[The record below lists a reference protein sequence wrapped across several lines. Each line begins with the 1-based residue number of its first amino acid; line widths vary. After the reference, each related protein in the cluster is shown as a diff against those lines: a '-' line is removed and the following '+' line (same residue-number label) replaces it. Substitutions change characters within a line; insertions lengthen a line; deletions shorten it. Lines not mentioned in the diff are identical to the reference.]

1 MAHRKPAPLRGTQT
15 RTDFGTLDARAGAVP
30 TPWLAVFANL
40 HHLSHHA
47 AWRHQLEMLLESAGE
62 GIYGIDQRGR
72 CIFINRAGA
81 DLIGFDADEV
91 LGRNMHYLIH
101 HAHADGR
108 CYEVE
113 ECPIFRAF
121 QEGQGVR
128 IESEV
133 LWRRDGTS
141 FPAEYTSYPIRDA
154 GQIVGAVVTFADITE
169 RKQAEAALRA
179 NQAELE
185 RRVSERTAALS
196 QANARLQQS
205 HSALQRL
212 SAHLQQVRED
222 ERAHIAREIHDE
234 LGASLTALQ
243 FDLNWLRP
251 RLAHDAALDGKADA
265 MMAVT
270 QQALGAV
277 RRILTDLRPGVLDHL
292 GLWAAVEWQLQEMQA
307 RSGVRCTLAMHD
319 AGPERRLGRSAEV
332 AVYRI
337 VQEVLTNIAR
347 HADASEVQV
356 DVTGSAS
363 GIALGIRDNGRGMQV
378 PAQPTSFG
386 LLGMFERARALGGE
400 LQIDSTPGQGTTV
413 WLRVPDSTR

>member
-1 MAHRKPAPLRGTQT
+1 
-15 RTDFGTLDARAGAVP
+15 
-30 TPWLAVFANL
+30 VFANL

-62 GIYGIDQRGR
+62 GIYGVDQNGR

-81 DLIGFDADEV
+81 ELIGFEPDEV

-101 HAHADGR
+101 HAHSDGR
-108 CYEVE
+108 NYDVH

-133 LWRRDGTS
+133 LWRRDGS
-141 FPAEYTSYPIRDA
+141 AFPAEYTSYPIRDA

-169 RKQAEAALRA
+169 RKRAEAVLRA
-179 NQAELE
+179 NQVELE
-185 RRVSERTAALS
+185 RRVSERTAAL
-196 QANARLQQS
+196 QDANARLQQS

-222 ERAHIAREIHDE
+222 ERTHIAREVHDE

-251 RLAHDAALDGKADA
+251 RLAHDDALENKLDD
-265 MMAVT
+265 MMSVT

-292 GLWAAVEWQLQEMQA
+292 GLWAAIEWQLQEMQS
-307 RSGVRCTLAMHD
+307 RRGLRCTLTLND
-319 AGPERRLGRSAEV
+319 AEPERRLGRSAEI

-337 VQEVLTNIAR
+337 VQEVLTNVAR
-347 HADASEVQV
+347 HAEASEVNV
-356 DVTGSAS
+356 EVTGQASA
-363 GIALGIRDNGRGMQV
+363 IELCIRDNGRGMQV

-386 LLGMFERARALGGE
+386 LLGMYERARALGGE
-400 LQIDSTPGQGTTV
+400 LRIDSTPGAGTTV
-413 WLRVPDSTR
+413 HLRVPESTR

>member
-1 MAHRKPAPLRGTQT
+1 MDDAIPGLSPAPG
-15 RTDFGTLDARAGAVP
+15 P
-30 TPWLAVFANL
+30 AVFANL

-47 AWRHQLEMLLESAGE
+47 AWRHQLEMLLESTGE
-62 GIYGIDQRGR
+62 GIYGINQSGR

-81 DLIGFDADEV
+81 DLIGFDPDEV

-101 HAHADGR
+101 HAHPDGSN
-108 CYEVE
+108 YQVE
-113 ECPIFRAF
+113 QCPIFHAF
-121 QEGQGVR
+121 QEGRGVR
-128 IESEV
+128 VESEV
-133 LWRRDGTS
+133 LWRRDGSS

-169 RKQAEAALRA
+169 RKRAESALRA

-205 HSALQRL
+205 HGALQRL

-251 RLAHDAALDGKADA
+251 RLAHDAALESKLDD
-265 MMAVT
+265 MMSVT
-270 QQALGAV
+270 GQALGAV

-319 AGPERRLGRSAEV
+319 AGPERRLGRSAEI

-347 HADASEVQV
+347 HAQASEVQV
-356 DVTGSAS
+356 DVTGCPSA
-363 GIALGIRDNGRGMQV
+363 ITLRVRDNGLGMQV

-400 LQIDSTPGQGTTV
+400 LQLDSAPGAGTTV
-413 WLRVPDSTR
+413 TLRVPDSSR

>member
-1 MAHRKPAPLRGTQT
+1 M
-15 RTDFGTLDARAGAVP
+15 
-30 TPWLAVFANL
+30 FANL

-47 AWRHQLEMLLESAGE
+47 AWRHQLERLLESAGE

-81 DLIGFDADEV
+81 ELIGFDADEV

-101 HAHADGR
+101 HAHSDGR

-113 ECPIFRAF
+113 DCPIFRAF
-121 QEGQGVR
+121 QEGRGVR
-128 IESEV
+128 VESEV
-133 LWRRDGTS
+133 LWRRDGS
-141 FPAEYTSYPIRDA
+141 AFPAEYTSYPIRDA
-154 GQIVGAVVTFADITE
+154 GQIVGAVVTFADISE
-169 RKQAEAALRA
+169 RKQAEAVLRA
-179 NQAELE
+179 NHAELE

-205 HSALQRL
+205 HGALQRL

-243 FDLNWLRP
+243 FDLNWLRAKV
-251 RLAHDAALDGKADA
+251 AHDDTLERKFDDMVG
-265 MMAVT
+265 VT
-270 QQALGAV
+270 RQALGAV

-292 GLWAAVEWQLQEMQA
+292 GLWAAIEWQLQEMQA
-307 RSGVRCTLAMHD
+307 RSDVRCTLNVRD
-319 AGPERRLGRSAEV
+319 TGPERRLGRSAEV

-347 HADASEVQV
+347 HAGATEVQV
-356 DVTGSAS
+356 DVTGAAS
-363 GIALGIRDNGRGMQV
+363 HIELRIRDNGRGMQV

-386 LLGMFERARALGGE
+386 LLGMYERTRVLGGE
-400 LQIDSTPGQGTTV
+400 LQIDSAPGAGTTIT
-413 WLRVPDSTR
+413 LRVPDSTR

>member
-1 MAHRKPAPLRGTQT
+1 
-15 RTDFGTLDARAGAVP
+15 
-30 TPWLAVFANL
+30 
-40 HHLSHHA
+40 
-47 AWRHQLEMLLESAGE
+47 MLLESAGE

-81 DLIGFDADEV
+81 ELIGFDADEV

-101 HAHADGR
+101 HAHSDGR

-113 ECPIFRAF
+113 DCPIFRAF
-121 QEGQGVR
+121 QEGRGVR
-128 IESEV
+128 VESEV
-133 LWRRDGTS
+133 LWRRDGS
-141 FPAEYTSYPIRDA
+141 AFPAEYTSYPIRDA
-154 GQIVGAVVTFADITE
+154 GQIVGAVVTFADISE
-169 RKQAEAALRA
+169 RKQAEAVLRA
-179 NQAELE
+179 NHAELE

-205 HSALQRL
+205 HGALQRL

-243 FDLNWLRP
+243 FDLNWLRAKV
-251 RLAHDAALDGKADA
+251 AHDDTLERKFDDMVG
-265 MMAVT
+265 VT

-292 GLWAAVEWQLQEMQA
+292 GLWAAIEWQLQEMQA
-307 RSGVRCTLAMHD
+307 RSDVRCTLNVRD
-319 AGPERRLGRSAEV
+319 TGPERRLGRSAEV

-347 HADASEVQV
+347 HAGATEVQV
-356 DVTGSAS
+356 DVTGAAS
-363 GIALGIRDNGRGMQV
+363 HIELRIRDNGRGMQV

-386 LLGMFERARALGGE
+386 LLGMYERTRVLGGE
-400 LQIDSTPGQGTTV
+400 LQIESAPGAGTTIT
-413 WLRVPDSTR
+413 LRVPDSTR